1 MLTKPF
7 SVADVL
13 GAVLRRRQPLQAAA
27 DLHGED
33 HGEVQGHQETRGAAA
48 RVRHH
53 RHGLPVHVAR

>member
-33 HGEVQGHQETRGAAA
+33 HGEVQGHQET
-48 RVRHH
+48 
-53 RHGLPVHVAR
+53 